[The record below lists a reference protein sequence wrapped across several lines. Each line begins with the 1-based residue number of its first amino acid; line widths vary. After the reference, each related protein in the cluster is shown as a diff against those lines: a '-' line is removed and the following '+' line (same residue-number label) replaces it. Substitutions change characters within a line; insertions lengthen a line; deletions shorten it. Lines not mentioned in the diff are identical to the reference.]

1 MDKYPQKNKKP
12 GIDKDYLVIIFIAV
26 AGTFVLFALFVRLY
40 IVTKQS
46 TINMWNSEVLT
57 LSQEIEYYL
66 SFPKDAVIFSSQ
78 GVEAMIEEGAT
89 NEDIKNYLVN
99 ETDVYSEIIE
109 SNATGIY
116 GYIRG
121 EYVDGSGWL
130 PPGDYVATSRP
141 WYIDAVKADGDIAY
155 VEPYFN
161 VQTGMVMM
169 SVSKLLSDKE
179 SVISMDF
186 YLDSI
191 QEKDADLVKY
201 KELEAVLVLD
211 ADGLVVAHSDENQI
225 GKNYAREIND
235 EYVDIFK
242 GVSSAH
248 NNIFSV
254 GKGRNKKFV
263 FSKRINND
271 WYTVFVFDEG
281 RLFGAIGI
289 IYAHSIFVL
298 TIVFFS
304 FWAAIH
310 LYKKKNR
317 ERSQLEGELAAI
329 ADIYLSLSILD
340 LKELKL
346 NKMWVSEKLTQILSA
361 KQYSLERVDEIA
373 EGIAVESSRAM
384 LAEFMNFPTLGE
396 RLKDNKSIS
405 HDFLDIDN
413 HWTRMYFIAG
423 ERDEEGNVTRVIWAT
438 ESIDEDRRRQE
449 ALRKKAETDSLTKIL
464 NRNGGEIRLYEAFE
478 AGRKGMLLIVDAD
491 HFKKVNDTYGHDVGD
506 KVIIAMADCLTE
518 TFRDSDIVFR
528 LGGDEFMVFA
538 SGVDTVDIGLIVA
551 DRLFMNSEQIHVPE
565 APDWKM
571 EISVGATFCKPNDGQ
586 SFADY
591 YKQADSAMYES
602 KQKSGN
608 YITFY
613 KR

>member
-12 GIDKDYLVIIFIAV
+12 SFDKDYLVIIIIALV
-26 AGTFVLFALFVRLY
+26 GTFVLFCLFVRLY
-40 IVTKQS
+40 IVTRQS
-46 TINMWNSEVLT
+46 TINMWNSEVIT

-66 SFPKDAVIFSSQ
+66 SVPRDAVIFSSQ
-78 GVEAMIEEGAT
+78 GVETMIEKGAT
-89 NEDIKNYLVN
+89 NEEIRDYLIR

-109 SNATGIY
+109 SNTTGIY
-116 GYIRG
+116 GYIRD
-121 EYVDGSGWL
+121 EYIDGSKWL
-130 PPGDYVATSRP
+130 PPHDYVPTERP
-141 WYIDAVKADGDIAY
+141 WYIDAVEAGGDIAY
-155 VEPYFN
+155 VQPYLN
-161 VQTGMVMM
+161 IQTGIVMM
-169 SVSKLLSDKE
+169 SVSKLLSDNQ

-186 YLDSI
+186 FLDSI
-191 QEKDADLVKY
+191 QQKDEDLVKY

-211 ADGLVVAHSDENQI
+211 SDGMVIAHSDEGQI
-225 GKNYAREIND
+225 GKNYAREIN
-235 EYVDIFK
+235 EQCVEIFK
-242 GVSSAH
+242 GVSEAP

-254 GKGRNKKFV
+254 GSGKNKKLV
-263 FSKRINND
+263 FSKSIND
-271 WYTVFVFDEG
+271 SWYTVFVFNEQM
-281 RLFGAIGI
+281 LFGSIAF

-298 TIVFFS
+298 GIVFVS

-310 LYKKKNR
+310 LFRRKHK
-317 ERSQLEGELAAI
+317 ETDQLKGELAAI
-329 ADIYLSLSILD
+329 ADIYLSLSVLD

-346 NKMWVSEKLTQILSA
+346 NKMWVSERLTQILSA
-361 KQYSLERVDEIA
+361 KPYSLERVDEIT
-373 EGIAVESSRAM
+373 EGIAAEAYRVL
-384 LAEFMNFPTLGE
+384 LAQFMDFSTLGE

-423 ERDEEGNVTRVIWAT
+423 ERDAEGNVVRVIWAT

-449 ALRKKAETDSLTKIL
+449 ALRKKAETDALTKIL
-464 NRNGGEIRLYEAFE
+464 NRSGGEIRLYEAFE

-491 HFKKVNDTYGHDVGD
+491 HFKKVNDSYGHDVGD

-538 SGVDTVDIGLIVA
+538 SGVDSVDIGLIVA
-551 DRLFMNSEQIHVPE
+551 DRLFMNVEQVNIPE

-571 EISVGATFCKPNDGQ
+571 EISVGATFCKPGDGQ
-586 SFADY
+586 TFTDY

-602 KQKSGN
+602 KQKNGN